1 MKHNQPTL
9 TDEVTLTMRGLCH
22 KRAICMYRVLENAEA
37 EGMDPAFLWKSL
49 REYGYDTGKNIEK
62 AMEDLRRKYAE
73 AVLLSFPGDELAMGG
88 CMAAGREFFHIN
100 SHGGAEPCPFSP
112 YSDVNIRDTSLRA
125 AIASPLFRRLQN
137 EGVLS
142 GEHVGGCVL
151 YERRDRVAA
160 MAGAAATA

>member
-62 AMEDLRRKYAE
+62 AMEQSRSDARQGEIPIVAHRKNRQPWLVTMDL
-73 AVLLSFPGDELAMGG
+73 GDFLELYVQA
-88 CMAAGREFFHIN
+88 
-100 SHGGAEPCPFSP
+100 
-112 YSDVNIRDTSLRA
+112 SL
-125 AIASPLFRRLQN
+125 
-137 EGVLS
+137 
-142 GEHVGGCVL
+142 
-151 YERRDRVAA
+151 
-160 MAGAAATA
+160 